1 LCFSPDTL
9 EWMLRQGSIGFA
21 FAGGCPKNRLTFRG
35 TKARRGLIA
44 QVSYKYGREA
54 SSPWCPIS
62 QNEKSLFCTRFCS
75 VVFHS
80 HPSCHARTL
89 SGQKVRE
96 EERTIKSLPIKMFLR
111 WIGMLNSQLF
121 QVQYEVNS
129 TIHFMAQS
137 QIDLFPAFLVV
148 SLAFCLLD
156 LSFPD

>member
-1 LCFSPDTL
+1 MVKKLLVLGALYRKMKKVLFAHNFVQSSFIL
-9 EWMLRQGSIGFA
+9 ILLVMLGP
-21 FAGGCPKNRLTFRG
+21 C
-35 TKARRGLIA
+35 
-44 QVSYKYGREA
+44 QVKE
-54 SSPWCPIS
+54 
-62 QNEKSLFCTRFCS
+62 
-75 VVFHS
+75 
-80 HPSCHARTL
+80 
-89 SGQKVRE
+89 VRE

-137 QIDLFPAFLVV
+137 QIDLFPAFLVI